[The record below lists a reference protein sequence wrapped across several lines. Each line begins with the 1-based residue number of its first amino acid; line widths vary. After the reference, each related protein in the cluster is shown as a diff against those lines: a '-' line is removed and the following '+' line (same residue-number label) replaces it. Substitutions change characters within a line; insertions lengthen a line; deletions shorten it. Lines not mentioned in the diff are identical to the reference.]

1 VTLDWQQARACKNTD
16 PELFFGPEH
25 EAVRARDIRQA
36 QAKAICNTCPVRA
49 ECLEYGIEHSDGY
62 GIWGGLN
69 GKERRDVI
77 RERRRSDEIVS
88 VRPFPHGTE
97 WGARRHRDEGSRPC
111 DPCRLAYNRKYEA
124 YRANNRA
131 KKAS

>member
-1 VTLDWQQARACKNTD
+1 VSTAWQEARACKD
-16 PELFFGPEH
+16 AHPDLFFGPEH
-25 EAVRARDIRQA
+25 ESGKARVIRQA
-36 QAKAICNTCPVRA
+36 QAKALCATCPVRE
-49 ECLEYGIEHSDGY
+49 ECLEYALERSEVF

-77 RERRRSDEIVS
+77 RERKRADGVVS
-88 VRPFPHGTE
+88 ARPFPHGTE
-97 WGARRHRDEGSRPC
+97 WGARRHREEGTRPC
-111 DPCRLAYNRKYEA
+111 EPCRLAYNRKYEV